1 MIQQT
6 AFKKATKGSA
16 SIMYNGQEG
25 SDRLGLGLGFRPTLI
40 GYAVSRSTSYNEA
53 TLEK

>member
-6 AFKKATKGSA
+6 AFTMLQKARL
-16 SIMYNGQEG
+16 YNGQEG

-40 GYAVSRSTSYNEA
+40 GYSVSRSTSYNEA